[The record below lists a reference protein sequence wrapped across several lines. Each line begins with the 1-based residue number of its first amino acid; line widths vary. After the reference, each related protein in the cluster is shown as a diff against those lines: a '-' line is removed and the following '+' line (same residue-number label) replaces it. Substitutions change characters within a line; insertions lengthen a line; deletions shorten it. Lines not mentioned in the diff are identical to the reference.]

1 MTENDVIVIVNS
13 LLEKGI
19 SLSNVTY
26 ISILLISL
34 ISGFIGAFLSSYAK
48 TKGQHYATKED
59 LDELSHQTQKL
70 TEVTESVK
78 FEVANNSRVESKKWE
93 LKLSIYTDILTALS
107 TWRTLIGVMSND
119 MYNSNGE
126 LKNNIKMSVADERLK
141 RTASIFEDMARIE
154 SLSELILDD
163 RKADEI
169 KRIRSLVS
177 DAAGEYDGKD
187 GFERAVLSIKALEV
201 NIAKIARND
210 LFNIK

>member
-34 ISGFIGAFLSSYAK
+34 VSGFIGAFLSSYAK
-48 TKGQHYATKED
+48 TKWQHYATKED

-93 LKLSIYTDILTALS
+93 LKLSIYTDILTA
-107 TWRTLIGVMSND
+107 
-119 MYNSNGE
+119 
-126 LKNNIKMSVADERLK
+126 
-141 RTASIFEDMARIE
+141 
-154 SLSELILDD
+154 
-163 RKADEI
+163 
-169 KRIRSLVS
+169 
-177 DAAGEYDGKD
+177 
-187 GFERAVLSIKALEV
+187 
-201 NIAKIARND
+201 
-210 LFNIK
+210 

>member
-1 MTENDVIVIVNS
+1 VTENDVIVIVNY

-70 TEVTESVK
+70 TEITESVK

-107 TWRTLIGVMSND
+107 TWRILTAAMSND
-119 MYNSNGE
+119 LYEHDGE
-126 LKNNIKMSVADERLK
+126 LKREFEESAADERIK
-141 RTASIFEDMARIE
+141 RVASIFEDMARIE
-154 SLSELILDD
+154 SLSVLVLDE
-163 RKADEI
+163 RKASEI
-169 KRIRSLVS
+169 NKIRSLVS
-177 DAAGEYDGKD
+177 AAAGNYNGKEC
-187 GFERAVLSIKALEV
+187 FKRAVLSIKTLEI
-201 NIAKIARND
+201 NIAKIARDD
-210 LFNIK
+210 LFNLK